1 MAFNLIG
8 EHQETYICKPRP
20 LFSGVG
26 SYLSRPKKKKSHMNL
41 KKPHEFENHRIQ
53 VFFASTHSQQLE
65 KTCFGHTTKPNQK
78 MGLL

>member
-26 SYLSRPKKKKSHMNL
+26 SYLSRP
-41 KKPHEFENHRIQ
+41 
-53 VFFASTHSQQLE
+53 
-65 KTCFGHTTKPNQK
+65 QK
-78 MGLL
+78 AT